1 MNANAIRTAATI
13 SKAEQIASRVYAS
26 YPFPTDDDISPA
38 VMADF
43 GARCILAATPPASD
57 AAVPAGEVMRFYAL
71 PLTFHEPA
79 DDNGAA
85 YVRDANGQTVAMLM
99 WPGHSM
105 ADTDAAVA
113 ETYALGRAFA
123 AAAPKV
129 ASDTGVPA
137 AEVERACEQSWD
149 ATHTVLWRHASEQ
162 RRAEWAVGI
171 RAALAAAAPK
181 VASDTGAGLRKALQP
196 FLHAAEPIIHDDR
209 ERWQTNEWTRRMLR
223 ITVGEFRALYAAALA
238 TPTDATGGATGGGE
252 DLAQRLTKPAQGN
265 TIAMLAYAAELGT
278 QPGIARWLRS
288 VDNVGEFDS
297 IRLSIAITAL
307 ALATTPG
314 GDLLEQAAR
323 YREALRQIAETQ
335 RERFAFAASHV
346 EWCQRIARDT
356 LKPAGDGGEA

>member
-1 MNANAIRTAATI
+1 MTSSPTPALLPDARAQSQAFWDAAQECLRVGEETEFAADVTEEYRKGY
-13 SKAEQIASRVYAS
+13 KAACKIMSMPLQHMSSRA
-26 YPFPTDDDISPA
+26 
-38 VMADF
+38 
-43 GARCILAATPPASD
+43 ARGLPWNATPPASD
-57 AAVPAGEVMRFYAL
+57 SAVPAGKWRPFVYQRDVPTDGTWFVARSTTPGWEAVRVVRYADKSDRL
-71 PLTFHEPA
+71 PT
-79 DDNGAA
+79 DGT
-85 YVRDANGQTVAMLM
+85 GWI
-99 WPGHSM
+99 WPSQPM
-105 ADTDAAVA
+105 
-113 ETYALGRAFA
+113 EWMPL
-123 AAAPKV
+123 
-129 ASDTGVPA
+129 
-137 AEVERACEQSWD
+137 VEF
-149 ATHTVLWRHASEQ
+149 
-162 RRAEWAVGI
+162 
-171 RAALAAAAPK
+171 AAAPK